1 MNSVWH
7 TPHMTKQIIIFD
19 TKEQNWI
26 ILKDGFRTEDEAQ
39 EFMDNFPRFG
49 HNYSRSIREGNWQII
64 DSSM

>member
-1 MNSVWH
+1 
-7 TPHMTKQIIIFD
+7 MTKQIAIFD

-64 DSSM
+64 DC